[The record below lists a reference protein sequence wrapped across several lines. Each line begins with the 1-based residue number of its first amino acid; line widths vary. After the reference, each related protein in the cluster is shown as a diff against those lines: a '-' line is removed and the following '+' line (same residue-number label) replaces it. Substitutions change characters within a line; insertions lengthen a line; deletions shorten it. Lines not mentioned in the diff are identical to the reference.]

1 MMVHRWAMAAALCA
15 LTAWSSRSA
24 MAQAAQAHP
33 SVVRVMATE
42 KRGVSFGSGA
52 LVAVNRRYGLVLTN
66 WHVVRDSDGFVL
78 VTFPDGFRSPASV
91 VAVDRDWDLA
101 ALAIWRPQAPPV
113 AIAQTAPQIG
123 EWLAIAGYGRGSYR
137 MAYGQCTQYLSP
149 GGRMPFEMVEVGT
162 PAREGDSGGPIFNH
176 RGELAGVLFGTGM
189 GRTMGSYCGRVR
201 AFVAPLFAQMEQM
214 DRADEALWAAQQ
226 GAAAAGSETYA
237 NQPGSGPNQRGRPGP
252 ARWEPAGAGAGDRV
266 AHSADAMG
274 DAPLATAWPSAERPS
289 TAAGGRSESP
299 LPSPGIGAEAA
310 TSPRIGTAAPSTAF
324 TGVEA
329 GGAFASVAG
338 AQSQPAVDRGLGDG
352 AFSAARRDDL
362 DSMAQRT
369 APNTADAVG
378 HSPSNGL
385 PPVASLPSVES
396 SPPPT
401 SERLAMVQSWL
412 AVIGALLLVYHSLRL
427 LGRAVG

>member
-1 MMVHRWAMAAALCA
+1 
-15 LTAWSSRSA
+15 
-24 MAQAAQAHP
+24 MAQAVQPHP

-78 VTFPDGFRSPASV
+78 VAFPDGFRSPANI

-113 AIAQTAPQIG
+113 AIAETAPQLG

-149 GGRMPFEMVEVGT
+149 GGRLPFEMVEVGA

-201 AFVAPLFAQMEQM
+201 AFVAPLFAHMEQM
-214 DRADEALWAAQQ
+214 DRADDALLA
-226 GAAAAGSETYA
+226 GRNESLAAAGSTH
-237 NQPGSGPNQRGRPGP
+237 GPNPPAGGQNQSGWDGS
-252 ARWEPAGAGAGDRV
+252 ARWEPAGTEAGVRV
-266 AHSADAMG
+266 APSTDRLS
-274 DAPLATAWPSAERPS
+274 DIPLATAWPGAGQVSSSDDTRNDSATMGPARGAQALD
-289 TAAGGRSESP
+289 AAYASADA
-299 LPSPGIGAEAA
+299 GA
-310 TSPRIGTAAPSTAF
+310 
-324 TGVEA
+324 
-329 GGAFASVAG
+329 AFASVVG
-338 AQSQPAVDRGLGDG
+338 TQSQTGVDRGIGNGGLSPGSPDESG
-352 AFSAARRDDL
+352 SIAHRAAPHAAEV
-362 DSMAQRT
+362 SGQ
-369 APNTADAVG
+369 
-378 HSPSNGL
+378 SSSSGL
-385 PPVASLPSVES
+385 PPIASLPSVES
-396 SPPPT
+396 SPSPAA
-401 SERLAMVQSWL
+401 ERLAMFQSWL
-412 AVIGALLLVYHSLRL
+412 AAIGAILLVYHSLRL

>member
-1 MMVHRWAMAAALCA
+1 M
-15 LTAWSSRSA
+15 
-24 MAQAAQAHP
+24 AQAHP

-101 ALAIWRPQAPPV
+101 ALAIWRPQASPV
-113 AIAQTAPQIG
+113 AIAEMAPQIG

-201 AFVAPLFAQMEQM
+201 AFVAPLLAQMEQM
-214 DRADEALWAAQQ
+214 DRAEESLWAAQQ
-226 GAAAAGSETYA
+226 GAPAAGAETNA
-237 NQPGSGPNQRGRPGP
+237 NQSASGPAQSGWQGP
-252 ARWEPAGAGAGDRV
+252 AHWESVGAGAGDGV
-266 AHSADAMG
+266 ARSAGATG
-274 DAPLATAWPSAERPS
+274 DVPLATAWPSVEQPS

-299 LPSPGIGAEAA
+299 GPRSGIGEEAA
-310 TSPRIGTAAPSTAF
+310 TSPRIGAAAPSTAF
-324 TGVEA
+324 AGVEA
-329 GGAFASVAG
+329 GGAFASAAG
-338 AQSQPAVDRGLGDG
+338 MQSQPAVDRGLGDG
-352 AFSAARRDDL
+352 ALSAARRDDL
-362 DSMAQRT
+362 DSMTHRA
-369 APNTADAVG
+369 APNTADALG
-378 HSPSNGL
+378 HSSSNGL
-385 PPVASLPSVES
+385 PPIASLPSVES

-401 SERLAMVQSWL
+401 SERLAMLQSWL
-412 AVIGALLLVYHSLRL
+412 AAIGALLLVYHSLRL